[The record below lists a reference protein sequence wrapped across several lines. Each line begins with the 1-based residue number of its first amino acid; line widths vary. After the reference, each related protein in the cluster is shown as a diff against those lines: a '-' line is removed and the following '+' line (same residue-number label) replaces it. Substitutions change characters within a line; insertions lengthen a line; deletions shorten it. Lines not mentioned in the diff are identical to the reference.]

1 MEKVT
6 SAKVVGFILALLFA
20 VVIGASMWA
29 LLNGEYMSTPPD
41 MKKQAEQTLQIVGFA
56 GAFAALATW
65 WVQGFAAKRGF
76 VVRFLFALFIF
87 VVAFCSF
94 GGLLRVLYSHLT
106 YPSQQDWSLSGLYW
120 ASQSDLISFVIFMLV
135 PPRPAYAALI
145 AAAAFYIALFGPRE
159 PKTVEI

>member
-6 SAKVVGFILALLFA
+6 SGKVVGFILAVLFA

-41 MKKQAEQTLQIVGFA
+41 MKKQADRTLRVVGFA

-87 VVAFCSF
+87 VVAVSSF
-94 GGLLRVLYSHLT
+94 GGLLTGGYSSLT
-106 YPSQQDWSLSGLYW
+106 
-120 ASQSDLISFVIFMLV
+120 
-135 PPRPAYAALI
+135 
-145 AAAAFYIALFGPRE
+145 
-159 PKTVEI
+159 